1 MNSKLIKASLAGA
14 AVVALAAGG
23 GTFAAWS
30 DFYQGAT
37 NTVGADV
44 LALTVNPSATRTFD
58 DVKLAPGQARD
69 YAFYVA
75 SRNGVTVPAADITMT
90 IKNLTGHENG
100 CDSNSEASD
109 ETAGAITDKTAP
121 TAPCNNLSGAGQFAQ
136 QATYYVQADKV
147 SSPADCNGSYATNQ
161 VLGNQI
167 LSSMNNVP
175 VSLLPAGV
183 HLAGGEGVCVL
194 AHIFMQHDSGD
205 TAGQTVNNASQGDS
219 ATFDI
224 RFDLT
229 QI

>member
-90 IKNLTGHENG
+90 LQHLTGHENG
-100 CDSNSEASD
+100 CDSNSESAD
-109 ETAGAITDKTAP
+109 EAAATPPTVCNAGGP
-121 TAPCNNLSGAGQFAQ
+121 GQFAQ

-147 SSPADCNGSYATNQ
+147 SSPSLCNGSYATTQ
-161 VLGNQI
+161 VLSNHI

-175 VSLLPAGV
+175 VNLLPAGV

-194 AHIFMQHDSGD
+194 AHIFMQHNSGD
-205 TAGQTVNNASQGDS
+205 TAGQTVDNQSQGDS